1 MRIRSRHT
9 LSSFLGEKPSRYVQF
24 YAVSKESRDH
34 AEKFK
39 ARACDVIVAT
49 YSKTG
54 TTLVQ
59 QMCQQIRTPES
70 FDDEKAM
77 EFEEITQV
85 QPWIDFAHDIQ
96 LDLDEDQAFEPRVF
110 KSHQPL
116 ESINRGAKYIATI
129 RDPKDVAR
137 SYYYFYREKDHPS
150 TRNQT
155 LEMWTKTWSQK
166 GTWCDPIWGF
176 LNTFALTAHLS
187 NVLILPYED
196 IVASPEIAIRAVA
209 AHMGHKKLL
218 SRDRLNQICRRCSR
232 EFMSSYS
239 NKFDDH
245 YLEEEQRQHGCKHV
259 LTSSR
264 KVVSSKHQTK
274 REHLDAKSKSMLEKC
289 WTESVTPKT
298 GFKNYG
304 EMRKSLWQQV
314 LNKLEKGATK
324 RKYDKSRKKKN
335 VKVSKRKFVKVCK
348 DN

>member
-1 MRIRSRHT
+1 MRRRSSIHT
-9 LSSFLGEKPSRYVQF
+9 LSSFLGAKPSRYVQF
-24 YAVSKESRDH
+24 YAVSKESTDY
-34 AEKFK
+34 AENFK
-39 ARACDVIVAT
+39 PRSNDVIVAT

-77 EFEEITQV
+77 AFEEITQV
-85 QPWIDFAHDIQ
+85 QPWIDFAHDIK
-96 LDLDEDQAFEPRVF
+96 LNLDEDQVFEPRIF

-129 RDPKDVAR
+129 RNPKDVAR

-155 LEMWTKTWSQK
+155 LETWTKTWSRK

-209 AHMGHKKLL
+209 MHMGHKDLL
-218 SRDRLNQICRRCSR
+218 SRDRLKQITRRCSK
-232 EFMSSYS
+232 EFMSAYS
-239 NKFDDH
+239 SKFDDH
-245 YLEEEQRQHGCKHV
+245 YLEDKQRQHGCKHV
-259 LTSSR
+259 LTSSK
-264 KVVSSKHQTK
+264 KVVSSKHQTTRK
-274 REHLDAKSKSMLEKC
+274 HLDAKSKLMLEKC
-289 WTESVTPKT
+289 WSERVTPKT
-298 GFKNYG
+298 GFKNYD
-304 EMRKSLWQQV
+304 EMRKSLWQLV
-314 LNKLEKGATK
+314 LKQLEKSGATK
-324 RKYDKSRKKKN
+324 RKHDKPRT
-335 VKVSKRKFVKVCK
+335 KRYRKVC
-348 DN
+348 